1 MFPQYQ
7 QKKSQNWNL
16 NPQKNNGSSFEQFKG
31 KRFYCSRTKKLDRG
45 NCCFNHIVGLPINEK
60 TQQPQPLFDYEK
72 IIVDKIFQ
80 ISGDKS
86 PKDRHVWVKKAT
98 GLGITELILRLMLWL
113 CVRDNRYT
121 NSQMCI
127 VTGPDLEIALG
138 LIQRMKR
145 IFENINIFIQ
155 NKETVLEVNGVMI
168 KAFPSNH
175 LETYRGLTS
184 PKFIFLDEGDF
195 FRESNIRNVRDTTE
209 RYIAKSNPYIVMVS
223 TPNKPDLLF
232 QQIEQEPED
241 KTMYH
246 RLFFNWQWGID
257 KMFTQDEI
265 NLQRV
270 SPSFDR
276 EYDLKYAGKIGNVFS
291 NIDIETA
298 IQLGE
303 QYEALEI
310 NPNNLLLAGVDP
322 AFGSTSKAALCM
334 VEWVKEHDVVRVVE
348 SKEWD
353 QSTPSTIAKY
363 MHELH
368 ASYPNNLWFYIDG
381 SGRSLINEAKVMFKE
396 SIRWDKEKEVKH
408 YSNKIIPINFLTEHR
423 KLLEHTH
430 YLVSKGMVAIPK
442 SYSNLITSLRTAWA
456 QEWNLNKDESVA
468 NDHLDALRLSLREIK
483 FAE

>member
-7 QKKSQNWNL
+7 QKNPKWNQ
-16 NPQKNNGSSFEQFKG
+16 PQQKNSGFNQFQG
-31 KRFYCSRTKKLDRG
+31 KRFYCGRTEKLEKD

-60 TQQPQPLFDYEK
+60 NQQPQPLFDYEK
-72 IIVDKIFQ
+72 IIVDKIFFQ
-80 ISGDKS
+80 ENDKD
-86 PKDRHVWVKKAT
+86 PKNRHVWVKKAT

-145 IFENINIFIQ
+145 IFENVNIYIQ

-232 QQIEQEPED
+232 QQIEEEPED
-241 KTMYH
+241 KTMYR
-246 RLFFNWQWGID
+246 RLFFNYQWGIG
-257 KMFTQDEI
+257 KMFTQNEI
-265 NLQRV
+265 ELQRV

-276 EYDLKYAGKIGNVFS
+276 EYDLKYAGTIGNVFS
-291 NIDIETA
+291 NLDIETA
-298 IQLGE
+298 IALGE
-303 QYEALEI
+303 RYKDLEI

-322 AFGSTSKAALCM
+322 AFGSTSKAALVM
-334 VEWVKEHDVVRVVE
+334 VELNKEFDLVRVVLDQ
-348 SKEWD
+348 EWD
-353 QSTPSTIAKY
+353 QSTPSAIAKY
-363 MHELH
+363 MFELH
-368 ASYPNNLWFYIDG
+368 AQFPQNLWFYIDG
-381 SGRSLINEAKVMFKE
+381 SGRSLINEAKVMFNETIKKD
-396 SIRWDKEKEVKH
+396 DKD
-408 YSNKIIPINFLTEHR
+408 YRTSSSRIIPINFTSEHK

-430 YLVSKGMVAIPK
+430 GLISKGRVAIPK
-442 SYSNLITSLRTAWA
+442 DYSNLVTSLRTAWA
-456 QEWNLNKDESVA
+456 EEWNLNKDESVCH
-468 NDHLDALRLSLREIK
+468 DHLDSLRLALREIK